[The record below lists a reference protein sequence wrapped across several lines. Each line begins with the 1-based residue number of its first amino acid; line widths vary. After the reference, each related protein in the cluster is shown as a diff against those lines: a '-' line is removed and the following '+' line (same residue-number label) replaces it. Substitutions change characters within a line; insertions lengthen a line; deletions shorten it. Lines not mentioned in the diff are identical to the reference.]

1 MKFASFEMTAPKAGL
16 RPTAPPRGM
25 RKLGAAR
32 RFLGTAAA
40 VAAALSFGAA
50 PTAAQ
55 AQGAEQF
62 VPLLVYRTGQFAP
75 LGIPWADG
83 KQDYL
88 KLINARDG
96 GVNGVKLVFEECE
109 TAYDAAKGVECYERL
124 KGKGTGASG
133 FDPQSTGITFAVT
146 DKAFNDKVAIQ
157 TMGYGLSQ
165 SVDGT
170 VFEWN
175 FPLLGTYWTAADVM
189 IQDILKKEKGNLK
202 GKKIALVYHDSPYGK
217 EPIPLLQKRAAKDG
231 FELVMFPVTPPG
243 VEQKSVWLQIRQQRP
258 DYVLFW
264 SAGVMTPAG
273 IREAQAS
280 GFPREKMYA
289 IWWAG
294 SDHDVKDIGAGAK
307 GYNAITIHNSAARD
321 KVHDDLKKFVYDKGQ
336 GTASDASQ
344 VGVMAHTRGMMISML
359 QVEAI
364 RAAQE
369 KYGKG
374 KTLTPEQVKWGFENL
389 DLTPERLK
397 ALGFGEI
404 MRPVKTSC
412 SNHMG
417 TDWARIVQWD
427 GSKWNITSDWYQAD
441 QALIDPLVKE
451 MAAKYAKDKNI
462 KPRSC

>member
-1 MKFASFEMTAPKAGL
+1 MKLKSLAALAAASLSLLA
-16 RPTAPPRGM
+16 APP
-25 RKLGAAR
+25 
-32 RFLGTAAA
+32 
-40 VAAALSFGAA
+40 AL
-50 PTAAQ
+50 AQ
-55 AQGAEQF
+55 AEQF

-88 KLINARDG
+88 KLVNARDG
-96 GVNGVKLVFEECE
+96 GVNGVKLTFEECE

-124 KGKGTGASG
+124 KNKGGGASG
-133 FDPQSTGITFAVT
+133 FDTQSTGITFAVT
-146 DKAFNDKVAIQ
+146 DKAFADKRVVV

-189 IQDILKKEKGNLK
+189 VQDILKKEKGSLK

-231 FELVMFPVTPPG
+231 FELSLFPVTPPG

-258 DYVLFW
+258 DYVLLW
-264 SAGVMTPAG
+264 SAGVMTPAAV
-273 IREAQAS
+273 REAQAT
-280 GFPREKMYA
+280 GFAREKIYA

-294 SDHDVKDIGAGAK
+294 SDHDIKDIGAGAK
-307 GYNAITIHNSAARD
+307 GYNAITIHNSAAKD
-321 KVHDDLKKFVYDKGQ
+321 KVHADLKTHVYDKGQ
-336 GTASDASQ
+336 GTAGSVADASS
-344 VGVMAHTRGMMISML
+344 MAHTRGMMISML

-369 KYGKG
+369 KFGKG
-374 KTLTPEQVKWGFENL
+374 KVMTPEQVKWGMENL
-389 DLTPERLK
+389 DLTADKLK

-412 SNHMG
+412 ADHMG

-427 GSKWNITSDWYQAD
+427 GGKWNITSDWYQSD
-441 QALIDPLVKE
+441 KSLIDPMVKE
-451 MAAKYAKDKNI
+451 LSAKYAADKKI
-462 KPRSC
+462 TARSCS

>member
-1 MKFASFEMTAPKAGL
+1 MKLKSL
-16 RPTAPPRGM
+16 
-25 RKLGAAR
+25 
-32 RFLGTAAA
+32 AA
-40 VAAALSFGAA
+40 VAAASLSMLATPGAY
-50 PTAAQ
+50 AQ
-55 AQGAEQF
+55 AEQF

-88 KLINARDG
+88 KLVNARDG
-96 GVNGVKLVFEECE
+96 GVNGVKLTYEECE

-124 KGKGTGASG
+124 KNKGGGASG
-133 FDPQSTGITFAVT
+133 FDTQSTGITFAVT
-146 DKAFNDKVAIQ
+146 DKAFADKRTVV

-189 IQDILKKEKGNLK
+189 VQDILKKEKGSLK

-231 FELVMFPVTPPG
+231 FELALFPVTPPG
-243 VEQKSVWLQIRQQRP
+243 VEQKSVWLQIRQQKP
-258 DYVLFW
+258 DYVLLW
-264 SAGVMTPAG
+264 SAGVMTPAAV
-273 IREAQAS
+273 REAQAT
-280 GFPREKMYA
+280 GYARDKIYA

-307 GYNAITIHNSAARD
+307 GYNAITIHNSAAKD
-321 KVHDDLKKFVYDKGQ
+321 KVHADLKTHVYDKGQ
-336 GTASDASQ
+336 GTAGSVADASSL
-344 VGVMAHTRGMMISML
+344 AHTRGMMISML

-369 KYGKG
+369 KFGKG
-374 KTLTPEQVKWGFENL
+374 KAMTPEQVKWGMENL
-389 DLTPERLK
+389 DLTADKLK

-404 MRPVKTSC
+404 MRPVKTTC
-412 SNHMG
+412 ADHMG

-427 GSKWNITSDWYQAD
+427 GSKWNITSDWYQSD
-441 QALIDPLVKE
+441 KSLIDPMVKE
-451 MAAKYAKDKNI
+451 LSAKYAAEKKI
-462 KPRSC
+462 TPRSCS

>member
-1 MKFASFEMTAPKAGL
+1 MKLKNLALASAVIATGL
-16 RPTAPPRGM
+16 GS
-25 RKLGAAR
+25 L
-32 RFLGTAAA
+32 
-40 VAAALSFGAA
+40 LSV
-50 PTAAQ
+50 PLAQ
-55 AQGAEQF
+55 AQSAEQF

-88 KLINARDG
+88 KLVNARDG
-96 GVNGVKLVFEECE
+96 GVNGVKLAYEECE

-124 KGKGTGASG
+124 KNKGTGAAG

-146 DKAFNDKVAIQ
+146 DKAFADKVSVE

-165 SVDGT
+165 SVDGK

-189 IQDILKKEKGNLK
+189 IQDILKKEKGSLK

-217 EPIPLLQKRAAKDG
+217 EPIALLQKRAAKDG
-231 FELVMFPVTPPG
+231 FELSLFPVTPPG
-243 VEQKSVWLQIRQQRP
+243 VEQKSTWLQIRQQKP
-258 DYVLFW
+258 DYVLLW
-264 SAGVMTPAG
+264 SAGVMTPAAV
-273 IREAQAS
+273 REAQAS
-280 GFPREKMYA
+280 AYPREKIYA
-289 IWWAG
+289 VWWAG
-294 SDHDVKDIGAGAK
+294 SDHDVKDIGMGAK
-307 GYNAITIHNSAARD
+307 GYNAVTIHNSAAKD
-321 KVHDDLKKFVYDKGQ
+321 KVHDDLKKFVYDKKE
-336 GTASDASQ
+336 GTASNVDE
-344 VGVMAHTRGMMISML
+344 VGVVAHTRGMMISML

-374 KTLTPEQVKWGFENL
+374 KAMTSEQVRWGFENL
-389 DLTPERLK
+389 DLTAERLK

-412 SNHMG
+412 TNHMG
-417 TDWARIVQWD
+417 TDWARIIQWN
-427 GSKWNITSDWYQAD
+427 GSKWDIQPTWYQAD
-441 QALIDPLVKE
+441 KTIIDPLVKE
-451 MAAKYAKDKNI
+451 MAEKYAKEKNI

>member
-1 MKFASFEMTAPKAGL
+1 MKLKTIAASAAIVAAGL
-16 RPTAPPRGM
+16 SALTVAP
-25 RKLGAAR
+25 
-32 RFLGTAAA
+32 
-40 VAAALSFGAA
+40 LSH
-50 PTAAQ
+50 AQ
-55 AQGAEQF
+55 NAEQF
-62 VPLLVYRTGQFAP
+62 IPLLVYRTGQFAP
-75 LGIPWADG
+75 LGIPWANG

-96 GVNGVKLVFEECE
+96 GVNGVKLVYEECE

-124 KGKGTGASG
+124 KGRGTGAAG

-146 DKAFNDKVAIQ
+146 DKAYADKMPIE
-157 TMGYGLSQ
+157 TLGYGLSQ

-231 FELVMFPVTPPG
+231 FTLSLLPVTPPG
-243 VEQKSVWLQIRQQRP
+243 VEQKSTWLQIRQQRP
-258 DYVLFW
+258 DYVLLW
-264 SAGVMTPAG
+264 SAGVMTPAA
-273 IREAQAS
+273 IREAQAT
-280 GFPREKMYA
+280 GFPRDKMYA

-294 SDHDVKDIGAGAK
+294 SDHDVKDIGDGAK
-307 GYNAITIHNSAARD
+307 GYNAITIHNSAAQD
-321 KVHDDLKKFVYDKGQ
+321 KVHDDLKKLVYDKGQ
-336 GTASDASQ
+336 GTASNASEI
-344 VGVMAHTRGMMISML
+344 GTLAHTRGMMISMM

-364 RAAQE
+364 RTAQE

-374 KTLTPEQVKWGFENL
+374 KTLTPEQVRWGFENL
-389 DLTPERLK
+389 NLTADRLK
-397 ALGFGEI
+397 ALGFSEI
-404 MRPVKTSC
+404 MRPVQTSC

-427 GSKWNITSDWYQAD
+427 GAKWKITSDWYQSD
-441 QALIDPLVKE
+441 KSLIDPLVKE
-451 MAAKYAKDKNI
+451 YADKYAKEKNI

>member
-1 MKFASFEMTAPKAGL
+1 MQLKKIVI
-16 RPTAPPRGM
+16 
-25 RKLGAAR
+25 
-32 RFLGTAAA
+32 AAA
-40 VAAALSFGAA
+40 VAVTGLSSLV
-50 PTAAQ
+50 TTTLAQ
-55 AQGAEQF
+55 AQAAEQF
-62 VPLLVYRTGQFAP
+62 IPLLVYRTGQFAP

-88 KLINARDG
+88 KLVNARDG
-96 GVNGVKLVFEECE
+96 GVNGVKLSYEECE

-124 KGKGTGASG
+124 KSKGTGASG
-133 FDPQSTGITFAVT
+133 FDPQSTGITFALT
-146 DKAFNDKVAIQ
+146 DKAFNDKVSIE

-189 IQDILKKEKGNLK
+189 LQDIAKKEKGSLK

-217 EPIPLLQKRAAKDG
+217 EPIPLLQKRAAADG
-231 FELVMFPVTPPG
+231 FEVALFPVTPPG
-243 VEQKSVWLQIRQQRP
+243 VEQKSTWLQIRQQKP

-280 GFPREKMYA
+280 GYPREKMYA

-294 SDHDVKDIGAGAK
+294 SDHDVKDLGASAK
-307 GYNAITIHNSAARD
+307 GYNAITIHNSAAKD
-321 KVHDDLKKFVYDKGQ
+321 GVHDALKTQVYDKGQ
-336 GTASDASQ
+336 GTGPASS
-344 VGVMAHTRGMMISML
+344 VGTLAHTRGMMISML

-374 KTLTPEQVKWGFENL
+374 KTLTPEQVRWGFENL
-389 DLTPERLK
+389 DLTAARLK

-404 MRPVKTSC
+404 MRPIKTSC

-427 GSKWNITSDWYQAD
+427 GGKWNIASDWYQAD
-441 QALIDPLVKE
+441 KTHIEPLVKE
-451 MAAKYAKDKNI
+451 YAAKYAKEKNI
-462 KPRSC
+462 TPRSCN

>member
-1 MKFASFEMTAPKAGL
+1 MTFKKFAL
-16 RPTAPPRGM
+16 Y
-25 RKLGAAR
+25 
-32 RFLGTAAA
+32 AA
-40 VAAALSFGAA
+40 VAATGLSALA
-50 PTAAQ
+50 TATLAQ
-55 AQGAEQF
+55 AQPAEQF

-88 KLINARDG
+88 KLVNARDG
-96 GVNGVKLVFEECE
+96 GVNGVKLSFEECE

-124 KGKGTGASG
+124 KAKGTGASG

-146 DKAFNDKVAIQ
+146 DKAYADKVAIE
-157 TMGYGLSQ
+157 TPGYGLSQ

-170 VFEWN
+170 VFQWN

-189 IQDILKKEKGNLK
+189 LQDIAKKEKGSLK

-217 EPIPLLQKRAAKDG
+217 EPIPLLQKRAAAEG
-231 FELVMFPVTPPG
+231 FEVSLFPVTPPG
-243 VEQKSVWLQIRQQRP
+243 VEQKSTWLQIRQQKP

-280 GFPREKMYA
+280 GYPREKMYA

-307 GYNAITIHNSAARD
+307 GYNAITIHNSAAQD

-336 GTASDASQ
+336 GSGPATS
-344 VGVMAHTRGMMISML
+344 VGTLAHTRGMMISML

-374 KTLTPEQVKWGFENL
+374 KPLTSEQVRWGYENL
-389 DLTPERLK
+389 DLTADRLK
-397 ALGFGEI
+397 ALGFGEV

-427 GSKWNITSDWYQAD
+427 GGKWDIKSDWYQAD
-441 QALIDPLVKE
+441 KTHIDPLVKE
-451 MAAKYAKDKNI
+451 FSAKYAKDKNV
-462 KPRSC
+462 KPRTCG

>member
-1 MKFASFEMTAPKAGL
+1 MKLKTLAFTAI
-16 RPTAPPRGM
+16 
-25 RKLGAAR
+25 
-32 RFLGTAAA
+32 A
-40 VAAALSFGAA
+40 VATGLASLISTV
-50 PTAAQ
+50 PAQ
-55 AQGAEQF
+55 AQAQVAEQF
-62 VPLLVYRTGQFAP
+62 IPLLVYRTGQFAP

-96 GVNGVKLVFEECE
+96 GVNGVKLTYEECE

-124 KGKGTGASG
+124 KNKGTGASG

-146 DKAFNDKVAIQ
+146 DKAFADEVSVE

-165 SVDGT
+165 SVDGN

-189 IQDILKKEKGNLK
+189 IQDILKKEKGSLK

-217 EPIPLLQKRAAKDG
+217 EPILLLEKRAAKEG
-231 FELVMFPVTPPG
+231 FQLLLFPVTPPG
-243 VEQKSVWLQIRQQRP
+243 VEQKSTWLQIRQQKP
-258 DYVLFW
+258 NYVLFW

-280 GFPREKMYA
+280 GYPREKIYA

-294 SDHDVKDIGAGAK
+294 SDHDVKDIGMGAK
-307 GYNAITIHNSAARD
+307 GYNAITIHNSAAKD
-321 KVHDDLKKFVYDKGQ
+321 KVHDDLKKFVYDKNQ
-336 GTASDASQ
+336 GTASSFDE
-344 VGVMAHTRGMMISML
+344 VGILAHTRGMMISML

-374 KTLTPEQVKWGFENL
+374 KALTSKQVRWGYENL
-389 DLTPERLK
+389 DLTAARLK

-412 SNHMG
+412 ANHMG
-417 TDWARIVQWD
+417 SDWARIVQWN
-427 GSKWNITSDWYQAD
+427 GSKWDIQPTWYQSD
-441 QALIDPLVKE
+441 KTIIDPLVKE
-451 MAAKYAKDKNI
+451 MADKYAKEKNL
-462 KPRSC
+462 KPRAC

>member
-1 MKFASFEMTAPKAGL
+1 MHIKKIAI
-16 RPTAPPRGM
+16 
-25 RKLGAAR
+25 
-32 RFLGTAAA
+32 AAA
-40 VAAALSFGAA
+40 VAATGLSSLV
-50 PTAAQ
+50 TSTLAQ
-55 AQGAEQF
+55 AQAAEQF
-62 VPLLVYRTGQFAP
+62 IPLLVYRTGQFAP

-88 KLINARDG
+88 KLVNARDG
-96 GVNGVKLVFEECE
+96 GVNGVKLTYEECE

-124 KGKGTGASG
+124 KSKGTGASG

-146 DKAFNDKVAIQ
+146 DKAFADKISIE

-189 IQDILKKEKGNLK
+189 LQDIAKKEKGSLK

-217 EPIPLLQKRAAKDG
+217 EPIALLEKRAAADG
-231 FELVMFPVTPPG
+231 FELTLFPVTPPG
-243 VEQKSVWLQIRQQRP
+243 VEQKSTWLQIRQQKP

-280 GFPREKMYA
+280 GYPREKMYA

-294 SDHDVKDIGAGAK
+294 SDHDVKDLGAGAK

-321 KVHDDLKKFVYDKGQ
+321 SVHDALKTQVYDKGQ
-336 GTASDASQ
+336 GTGPAGS
-344 VGVMAHTRGMMISML
+344 VGTLAHTRGMMISML

-374 KTLTPEQVKWGFENL
+374 KALTPEQVRWGYENL
-389 DLTPERLK
+389 DLTAARLK

-404 MRPVKTSC
+404 MRPIKTSC

-417 TDWARIVQWD
+417 ADWARIVQWD
-427 GSKWNITSDWYQAD
+427 GGKWKITSDWYQASKTH
-441 QALIDPLVKE
+441 IDPLVKE
-451 MAAKYAKDKNI
+451 YAAKYAKEKNI
-462 KPRSC
+462 TPRNCG

>member
-1 MKFASFEMTAPKAGL
+1 MRLKSLTLAVTIFSAGL
-16 RPTAPPRGM
+16 
-25 RKLGAAR
+25 AAM
-32 RFLGTAAA
+32 GTAH
-40 VAAALSFGAA
+40 
-50 PTAAQ
+50 AQ
-55 AQGAEQF
+55 AVEQF

-83 KQDYL
+83 KADYL
-88 KLINARDG
+88 KLVNARDG
-96 GVNGVKLVFEECE
+96 GVNGVKLKFEECE
-109 TAYDAAKGVECYERL
+109 TAYDAAKGVECYERF
-124 KGKGTGASG
+124 KNSGSGASG

-146 DKAFNDKVAIQ
+146 DKAFNDKVSIE

-189 IQDILKKEKGNLK
+189 LQDIRKKENGSLK

-217 EPIPLLQKRAAKDG
+217 ESIPLLQKVSAKDG
-231 FELVMFPVTPPG
+231 FELSLFPITPPG
-243 VEQKSVWLQIRQQRP
+243 IEQKSTWLQIRQQKP
-258 DYVLFW
+258 DYVIFW

-280 GFPREKMYA
+280 GFPREKIYS

-294 SDHDVKDIGAGAK
+294 SDHDVKDLGAGAK
-307 GYNAITIHNSAARD
+307 GYNTITIHNSSAKD
-321 KVHDDLKKFVYDKGQ
+321 KVHDELKKFVYDKSQ
-336 GTASDASQ
+336 GTASDVSE
-344 VGVMAHTRGMMISML
+344 VGTMAHTRGMMISML

-374 KTLTPEQVKWGFENL
+374 KALTSEQVRWGFENL
-389 DLTPERLK
+389 NLTADRLK
-397 ALGFGEI
+397 TLGFGEI
-404 MRPVKTSC
+404 MRPVQTSC

-427 GSKWNITSDWYQAD
+427 GAKWQLKSDWYQAD
-441 QALIDPLVKE
+441 KSNIDPLVKE
-451 MAAKYAKDKNI
+451 FADKYANDKKI
-462 KPRSC
+462 KRRTC

>member
-1 MKFASFEMTAPKAGL
+1 MKLT
-16 RPTAPPRGM
+16 
-25 RKLGAAR
+25 
-32 RFLGTAAA
+32 TAAA
-40 VAAALSFGAA
+40 AFAASLSFLAA
-50 PTAAQ
+50 PAAQ
-55 AQGAEQF
+55 AQAAEQF

-88 KLINARDG
+88 KLVNARDG
-96 GVNGVKLVFEECE
+96 GVNGVKLVYEECE

-124 KGKGTGASG
+124 KGKGTGAAG

-146 DKAFNDKVAIQ
+146 DKAFGDKVSIE

-189 IQDILKKEKGNLK
+189 IQDILKKEKGSLK

-217 EPIPLLQKRAAKDG
+217 EPILLLQKRAAKDG
-231 FELVMFPVTPPG
+231 FELSLFPVTPPG
-243 VEQKSVWLQIRQQRP
+243 VEQKSTWLQIRQQKP

-273 IREAQAS
+273 VREAQAS
-280 GFPREKMYA
+280 GYPREKIYA
-289 IWWAG
+289 VWWAG
-294 SDHDVKDIGAGAK
+294 SDHDVKDLGAGAK
-307 GYNAITIHNSAARD
+307 GYNAITIHNSAAKD
-321 KVHDDLKKFVYDKGQ
+321 KVHDELKKFVYDKGQ
-336 GTASDASQ
+336 GTAGNASE

-364 RAAQE
+364 RTAQE
-369 KYGKG
+369 KFGKG
-374 KTLTPEQVKWGFENL
+374 KAMTPEQVKWGFENL
-389 DLTPERLK
+389 DLTADKLK
-397 ALGFGEI
+397 ALGFGEV

-427 GSKWNITSDWYQAD
+427 GGKWEIKSDWYQSEKTY
-441 QALIDPLVKE
+441 IDPLVKE
-451 MAAKYAKDKNI
+451 YAAKYAKDKNI
-462 KPRSC
+462 TPRSCS